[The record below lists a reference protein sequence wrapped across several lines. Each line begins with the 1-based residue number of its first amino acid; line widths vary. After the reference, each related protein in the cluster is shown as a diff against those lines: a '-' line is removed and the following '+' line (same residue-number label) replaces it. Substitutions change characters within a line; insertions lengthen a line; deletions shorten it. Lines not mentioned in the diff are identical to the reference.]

1 MFLLKDKLERVRK
14 SRRNSTILV
23 FVMVIVSGLFWN
35 EYYEFDFLTGLILA
49 TVLGTVAVW
58 LIRVYYGKQEIAVI
72 RQIENL
78 SN

>member
-58 LIRVYYGKQEIAVI
+58 LIRVYYGKQELAVI